1 MQKLKIVRA
10 RWMSFRLFRLALS
23 QYPGSKYG
31 LTQMTEEMLAN
42 HDTVL
47 AARVN
52 NGTVEYLLNLDWSP
66 WRRY

>member
-1 MQKLKIVRA
+1 MNIVRT
-10 RWMSFRLFRLALS
+10 RWMSFKSFQLALS
-23 QYPGSKYG
+23 HYPGAKYG

-42 HDTVL
+42 HDIVL

-66 WRRY
+66 